1 MALHDWIKREMQG
14 GDRGDSAGEERW
26 KSEFGELSSFQLA
39 QGMIPP
45 HGDPDK
51 PRPDIEAIN
60 RASEETIAREIN
72 DPYWAQPESATKVP
86 EPPSDTD
93 IFVRATERYATP
105 KHARDWKQAIRD
117 EERIRAEARAELE
130 QSAQPE
136 PEPEDEWE
144 QVPDIEDV
152 YADWGRPAGVAPP
165 SKAEIQDRMDA
176 LDELQQSEEA
186 WDED

>member
-1 MALHDWIKREMQG
+1 MALHDWIKNEMQG

-39 QGMIPP
+39 QGLIPP

-51 PRPDIEAIN
+51 PRPNMAEIN
-60 RASEETIAREIN
+60 RASEETIAREVN
-72 DPYWAQPESATKVP
+72 DPYWAQPEAASTTP

-93 IFVRATERYATP
+93 IFVRATERYVTP

-117 EERIRAEARAELE
+117 EEALRAEARAGLE
-130 QSAQPE
+130 QASQPE
-136 PEPEDEWE
+136 PETEGDYWE

-152 YADWGRPAGVAPP
+152 YAEWGQPAQNTQLTAGDVA
-165 SKAEIQDRMDA
+165 DRMDA
-176 LDELQQSEEA
+176 LDELQDDDDYGE
-186 WDED
+186 